1 MNAHAAFLLLIIALA
16 VLLFCRPREQ
26 EMRIDMKPAAACE
39 PIDYRTPG
47 YRHPWEPIIDRN
59 KDPRSFA

>member
-26 EMRIDMKPAAACE
+26 EMRIEARLAADTACDT
-39 PIDYRTPG
+39 PMPTNPCLYIDC
-47 YRHPWEPIIDRN
+47 DRPDT
-59 KDPRSFA
+59 KEYV